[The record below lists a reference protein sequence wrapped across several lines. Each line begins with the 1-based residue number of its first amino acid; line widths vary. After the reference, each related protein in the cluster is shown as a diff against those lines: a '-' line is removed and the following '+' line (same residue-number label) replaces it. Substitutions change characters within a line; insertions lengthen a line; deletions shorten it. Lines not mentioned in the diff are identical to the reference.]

1 MEYISLIKKEAK
13 ITIFPDISDKRS
25 KWKTL
30 LMIGKSIIKFEKL
43 KKIKKRI
50 SPIITAVS
58 IGIFMPYSKHL
69 SKYSTIQ

>member
-25 KWKTL
+25 KWTTL

-58 IGIFMPYSKHL
+58 IGFMPYSKQL
-69 SKYSTIQ
+69 SKYSTNQ